1 MDGIVF
7 GNFPAEPLA
16 GASPVEARPSTSSP
30 PTAQAQAR
38 VNQPGTASV
47 DEVMGDSPLADP
59 VITGAD
65 SHNTASTSTAAGL
78 SETPE
83 GARNAAGLSP
93 GIVPPRAT
101 SAELNHRYVEGV
113 TEPVTTPG
121 ARNVT
126 FGQIVQYRADPTE
139 QERLRGLLA
148 EATANLTAL
157 TTVDRRP
164 SGSDSKV
171 QESMI
176 DTLLARASVS
186 GTGGSGK
193 LLSGRRERPAQ
204 RTESRVPVP
213 NYFLTRERERPL
225 NMAGICAMARDQR
238 YTGTVQGERGPK
250 QRKRFEAFKYNV
262 ARAVRHFKFPDTNVA
277 HLENMCAMMHLEG
290 EAKDLVV
297 EWSTRNKGEASMA
310 KIFSILSAQCKL
322 VELEGMDIAAEVEVR
337 VTIQPLMRV
346 HNELLHRIS
355 AEWPPPRR
363 EYFPR

>member
-1 MDGIVF
+1 MTF
-7 GNFPAEPLA
+7 GTFAAEPLA
-16 GASPVEARPSTSSP
+16 GASPVEARPSTSTP

-47 DEVMGDSPLADP
+47 DEVMGDSPLAEP

-113 TEPVTTPG
+113 TEPVTTQG

-126 FGQIVQYRADPTE
+126 FGRTVQHGADPAE
-139 QERLRGLLA
+139 QERLRMLRA

-157 TTVDRRP
+157 TIVDRRP
-164 SGSDSKV
+164 SGSSSKV

-186 GTGGSGK
+186 GTGGGRE
-193 LLSGRRERPAQ
+193 LLSGRIERPAQ

-213 NYFLTRERERPL
+213 KYFVTRERERPL
-225 NMAGICAMARDQR
+225 NIAGICAMAREQR
-238 YTGTVQGERGPK
+238 YSGTEGGRGPK
-250 QRKRFEAFKYNV
+250 QRMRFEAFKYNV

-277 HLENMCAMMHLEG
+277 HLENMCALMHLEG

-297 EWSTRNKGEASMA
+297 EWSTRNKGEANMA
-310 KIFSILSAQCKL
+310 KIFSILSAQCQL
-322 VELEGMDIAAEVEVR
+322 VELDGMDIAAEVEVR
-337 VTIQPLMRV
+337 MSIQPLMRV
-346 HNELLHRIS
+346 HNELLHRTS
-355 AEWPPPRR
+355 DEWPPPRR